1 MRIAL
6 AITGASGVR
15 VGIRVAEAL
24 HELGYQLEITVTR
37 GAEEVARHE
46 EGLDH
51 EELWGILSSFGR
63 VYRED
68 DYMSP
73 LASSSGVPRLMAVVP
88 ASMKT
93 VALIASGLSMNLVS
107 RAALAVLRLGGTLVV
122 APRETPLGVAEL
134 RNLLA
139 LAEMGV
145 RVVPL
150 CPGFYTRPAGIDDII
165 DFLAGKVLDALG
177 VEHNLYRRWGLD

>member
-15 VGIRVAEAL
+15 VGLRVAQAL
-24 HELGYQLEITVTR
+24 YELGYTLEIVVTR

-46 EGLDH
+46 EGLGQK
-51 EELWGILSSFGR
+51 ELWGILSSLGR
-63 VYRED
+63 VYSED
-68 DYMSP
+68 DYTSP
-73 LASSSGVPRLMAVVP
+73 LASSSGVPRHMAIVP

-93 VALIASGLSMNLVS
+93 VAMIASGLSMNLVS
-107 RAALAVLRLGGTLVV
+107 RAALAVLRLGGILVV

-134 RNLLA
+134 RNMLT
-139 LAEMGV
+139 LAEMGA
-145 RVVPL
+145 RIVPL
-150 CPGFYTRPAGIDDII
+150 CPGFYTKPASIDDII

-177 VEHNLYRRWGLD
+177 VEHQLYKRWGLD